1 MHARLT
7 IVEHRANAQHLTWVQ
22 FQQKAA
28 EIDALV
34 KGTFSKERVFQ
45 LGLTLPWWHFSGILL
60 TVKIAFILHNLYGL
74 MFPPYYYIPYAANI
88 KQESGKLFHYFFIP
102 KM

>member
-45 LGLTLPWWHFSGILL
+45 LGGTNPTLVTF
-60 TVKIAFILHNLYGL
+60 
-74 MFPPYYYIPYAANI
+74 
-88 KQESGKLFHYFFIP
+88 
-102 KM
+102 